1 MSDQYYPPVRRSRV
15 EQHSKR
21 RKTNFILNILMFIVF
36 IGIVVVGWN
45 ILFGADS
52 SATDT
57 TANNAQEEQKGDDE
71 SSKGIG
77 TEDEKDGSEE
87 EENEGT
93 ETEGTAGDEEGSENE
108 NEGNSSNS
116 GDNHTGNNT
125 EDEGTITELESDDPN
140 VLKVVIDPSWKPVGT
155 TQTGEHIT
163 QYDDTSVDWQEM
175 LKAISY
181 ATGVSVDNM
190 TVNWIG
196 VGEIPNKNVIGTIT
210 DRNTNQ
216 YYRVYLEWVDGQ
228 GWKPTKMEYLK
239 ELDLER

>member
-21 RKTNFILNILMFIVF
+21 RKTNFILNILIFIVF

-57 TANNAQEEQKGDDE
+57 PANNAQEEQKGDDE

-163 QYDDTSVDWQEM
+163 QYDKTSVDWQEM

-181 ATGVSVDNM
+181 ATGVSVDSM

-196 VGEIPNKNVIGTIT
+196 VGETPNKNVIGTIT